1 MILGGAGIAATGFAI
16 YRIGSAAVPFVVAAA
31 RSPQADKLLKAGAK
45 VVGRVSNKAKD
56 AATRVVD
63 KLNRTS
69 INTANAA
76 PSGTNNMEI
85 STGLEIIPVA
95 QALGSDVTD
104 ILNDPKSREGAA
116 FMASNLI
123 RGKEIMTGDDRPTPK
138 LGQRARFDMQ
148 PGFYPRR
155 NNREYKYQQQVEK
168 RALGGDVADTN
179 LQSMDDVSLL
189 INVLNNSG
197 SSPDQINAY
206 MQEHLVN
213 TTGE

>member
-1 MILGGAGIAATGFAI
+1 MLIFRVGTAAA
-16 YRIGSAAVPFVVAAA
+16 PFVMAAA
-31 RSPQADKLLKAGAK
+31 RSKQADRLLKSGAR
-45 VVGRVSNKAKD
+45 VVGKVGSKSKD
-56 AATRVVD
+56 VATRVVN

-76 PSGTNNMEI
+76 PSGTSNMEI
-85 STGLEIIPVA
+85 STGLELVPIA
-95 QALGSDVTD
+95 QMLGSDVTD

-179 LQSMDDVSLL
+179 LESMDDVGLL

>member
-1 MILGGAGIAATGFAI
+1 MVVPLAIPAAMLIFRVGT
-16 YRIGSAAVPFVVAAA
+16 AAAPFVMAAA
-31 RSPQADKLLKAGAK
+31 RSKQADRLLKSGAR
-45 VVGRVSNKAKD
+45 VVGKVGSKSKD
-56 AATRVVD
+56 VATRVVN

-76 PSGTNNMEI
+76 PSGTSNMEI
-85 STGLEIIPVA
+85 STGLELVPIA
-95 QALGSDVTD
+95 QMLGSDVTD

-155 NNREYKYQQQVEK
+155 NKREYKYQQQVEK

-179 LQSMDDVSLL
+179 LESMDDVGLL

>member
-1 MILGGAGIAATGFAI
+1 MLIFRVGTAAA
-16 YRIGSAAVPFVVAAA
+16 PFVMAAA
-31 RSPQADKLLKAGAK
+31 RSKQADKLLKAGAK
-45 VVGRVSNKAKD
+45 VVGKVGSKSKD
-56 AATRVVD
+56 VATRVVN

-76 PSGTNNMEI
+76 PSGTSNMEI
-85 STGLEIIPVA
+85 STGLELVPIA
-95 QALGSDVTD
+95 QMLGSDVTD
-104 ILNDPKSREGAA
+104 ILNDPNTREGAA

-123 RGKEIMTGDDRPTPK
+123 RGKDIMTGDDRPTPK

-179 LQSMDDVSLL
+179 LESMDDVGLL

>member
-1 MILGGAGIAATGFAI
+1 MVVPLAIPAAMLIFRVGT
-16 YRIGSAAVPFVVAAA
+16 AAAPFVMAAA
-31 RSPQADKLLKAGAK
+31 RSKQADRLLRVGAT
-45 VVGRVSNKAKD
+45 VVGKVSNKAKD
-56 AATRVVD
+56 TATRVVN
-63 KLNRTS
+63 KLNKTS
-69 INTANAA
+69 TNTANAA
-76 PSGTNNMEI
+76 PSGTSNIEI
-85 STGLEIIPVA
+85 STGLELVPIVQDA
-95 QALGSDVTD
+95 AEEVKD
-104 ILNDPKSREGAA
+104 ILDDPNTREGAA

-155 NNREYKYQQQVEK
+155 NNREYKYQQQVEE
-168 RALGGDVADTN
+168 RALGGDVADTD
-179 LQSMDDVSLL
+179 LQSMDDVDLL

-213 TTGE
+213 DTGE

>member
-1 MILGGAGIAATGFAI
+1 VVVPLAIPAAMLIFRVGT
-16 YRIGSAAVPFVVAAA
+16 AAAPFVMAAA
-31 RSPQADKLLKAGAK
+31 RSKQADRLLKSGAR
-45 VVGRVSNKAKD
+45 VVGKVGSKSKD
-56 AATRVVD
+56 VATRVVN

-76 PSGTNNMEI
+76 PSGTSNMEI
-85 STGLEIIPVA
+85 STGLELVPIA
-95 QALGSDVTD
+95 QMLGSDVTD

-179 LQSMDDVSLL
+179 LESMDDVGLL

>member
-1 MILGGAGIAATGFAI
+1 MVVPLAIPAAMLIFRVGT
-16 YRIGSAAVPFVVAAA
+16 AAAPFVMAAA
-31 RSPQADKLLKAGAK
+31 RSKQADRLLKSGAR
-45 VVGRVSNKAKD
+45 VVGKVGSKSKD
-56 AATRVVD
+56 VATRVVN

-76 PSGTNNMEI
+76 PSGTSNMEI
-85 STGLEIIPVA
+85 STGLELVPVA
-95 QALGSDVTD
+95 QMLGSDVTD

-123 RGKEIMTGDDRPTPK
+123 RGKEIMTGDNRPTPK

-168 RALGGDVADTN
+168 RSLGGDVADTN
-179 LQSMDDVSLL
+179 MQSMDDVSLL

>member
-1 MILGGAGIAATGFAI
+1 MLIFRVGTAAA
-16 YRIGSAAVPFVVAAA
+16 PFVMAAA
-31 RSPQADKLLKAGAK
+31 RSKQADRLLKSGAR
-45 VVGRVSNKAKD
+45 VVGKVGSKSKD
-56 AATRVVD
+56 VATRVVN

-76 PSGTNNMEI
+76 PSGTSNMEI
-85 STGLEIIPVA
+85 STGLELVPIA
-95 QALGSDVTD
+95 QMLGSDVTD
-104 ILNDPKSREGAA
+104 ILNDPNTREGAA

-123 RGKEIMTGDDRPTPK
+123 RGKDIMTGDDRPTPK

-179 LQSMDDVSLL
+179 LESMDDVGLL

>member
-1 MILGGAGIAATGFAI
+1 MVVPLVIPAAMLIFRVGT
-16 YRIGSAAVPFVVAAA
+16 AAAPFVMAAA
-31 RSPQADKLLKAGAK
+31 RSKQADKLLKAGAK
-45 VVGRVSNKAKD
+45 VVGKVGSKSKD
-56 AATRVVD
+56 VATRVVN

-76 PSGTNNMEI
+76 PSGTSNMEI
-85 STGLEIIPVA
+85 STGLELVPIA
-95 QALGSDVTD
+95 QMLGSDVTD
-104 ILNDPKSREGAA
+104 ILNDPNTREGAA

-123 RGKEIMTGDDRPTPK
+123 RGKDIMTGDDRPTPK

-179 LQSMDDVSLL
+179 LESMDDVGLL

>member
-1 MILGGAGIAATGFAI
+1 MVLPLAIPAAILIFRVGTAAA
-16 YRIGSAAVPFVVAAA
+16 PFVMAAA
-31 RSPQADKLLKAGAK
+31 RSKQADRLLRSGAT
-45 VVGRVSNKAKD
+45 VVSKVSNKAKD
-56 AATRVVD
+56 TATRVVN
-63 KLNRTS
+63 KLNKTS
-69 INTANAA
+69 TNTANAA

-85 STGLEIIPVA
+85 STGLELVTIA
-95 QALGSDVTD
+95 QMVGSGVKDT
-104 ILNDPKSREGAA
+104 LNDPKTREGAA

-148 PGFYPRR
+148 PGVYPRR
-155 NNREYKYQQQVEK
+155 DDPKYKYQQQVEE

-179 LQSMDDVSLL
+179 LKSMDDVDLL

-213 TTGE
+213 DTGE

>member
-1 MILGGAGIAATGFAI
+1 MVVPLAIPAAMLIFRVGT
-16 YRIGSAAVPFVVAAA
+16 AAAPFVMAAA
-31 RSPQADKLLKAGAK
+31 RSKQADRLLKSGAR
-45 VVGRVSNKAKD
+45 VVGKVGSKSKD
-56 AATRVVD
+56 VATRVVN

-76 PSGTNNMEI
+76 PSGTSNMEI
-85 STGLEIIPVA
+85 STGLELVPVA
-95 QALGSDVTD
+95 QMLGSDVTD

-179 LQSMDDVSLL
+179 LESMDDVGLL

>member
-1 MILGGAGIAATGFAI
+1 MVVPLAIPAAMLIFRVGT
-16 YRIGSAAVPFVVAAA
+16 AAAPFVMAAA
-31 RSPQADKLLKAGAK
+31 RSKQADRLLKSGAR
-45 VVGRVSNKAKD
+45 VVGKVGSKSKD
-56 AATRVVD
+56 VATRVVN

-76 PSGTNNMEI
+76 PSGTSNMEI
-85 STGLEIIPVA
+85 STGLELVPIA
-95 QALGSDVTD
+95 QMLGSDVTD

-179 LQSMDDVSLL
+179 LESMDDVGLL

>member
-1 MILGGAGIAATGFAI
+1 MPLPLAI
-16 YRIGSAAVPFVVAAA
+16 PVGMLIFRAGSAAAPFVMAAA
-31 RSPQADKLLKAGAK
+31 RSKQADKLLKAGAK
-45 VVGRVSNKAKD
+45 VVGKVGSKSKD
-56 AATRVVD
+56 VATRVVN

-76 PSGTNNMEI
+76 PSGTSNMEI
-85 STGLEIIPVA
+85 STGLELVPIA
-95 QALGSDVTD
+95 QMLGSDVTD
-104 ILNDPKSREGAA
+104 ILNDPNTREGAA

-123 RGKEIMTGDDRPTPK
+123 RGKDIMTGDDRPTPK

-179 LQSMDDVSLL
+179 LESMDDVGLL

>member
-16 YRIGSAAVPFVVAAA
+16 YRIGSAAVPFVIAAA

-63 KLNRTS
+63 KLNKTV
-69 INTANAA
+69 INTSASAG
-76 PSGTNNMEI
+76 SGTT
-85 STGLEIIPVA
+85 SAAVA
-95 QALGSDVTD
+95 ENTEFAAALGDPELRELATDPDVHAG
-104 ILNDPKSREGAA
+104 LA
-116 FMASNLI
+116 FMAKNLVTG
-123 RGKEIMTGDDRPTPK
+123 RKIMTGEDRPAPDIK
-138 LGQRARFDMQ
+138 DL
-148 PGFYPRR
+148 YPR
-155 NNREYKYQQQVEK
+155 

-179 LQSMDDVSLL
+179 LQSMDDVNLL

-206 MQEHLVN
+206 MQEHIVN
-213 TTGE
+213 KTGD

>member
-1 MILGGAGIAATGFAI
+1 VVVPLAIPAAMLIFRVGT
-16 YRIGSAAVPFVVAAA
+16 AAAPFVMAAA
-31 RSPQADKLLKAGAK
+31 RSKQADRLLKSGAR
-45 VVGRVSNKAKD
+45 VVGKVGSKSKD
-56 AATRVVD
+56 VATRVVN

-76 PSGTNNMEI
+76 PSGTSNMEI
-85 STGLEIIPVA
+85 STGLELVPVA
-95 QALGSDVTD
+95 QMLGSDVTD

-179 LQSMDDVSLL
+179 LESMDDVGLL